1 MNQSWDHSYHGSK
14 VITKR
19 GALSQIHKY
28 LYMHTERAAAMHQAS
43 KKKEGRRR
51 YEGKSNITTRS
62 APPWDSGNPAWSE
75 RPVPSAEV

>member
-1 MNQSWDHSYHGSK
+1 
-14 VITKR
+14 
-19 GALSQIHKY
+19 
-28 LYMHTERAAAMHQAS
+28 MHTERVAAMHQAS